1 MKVTAEQFAHPSYK
15 WIGERKFVT
24 NMQNWRIS
32 NFPGGIGFSFYNYAH
47 DKALKVVLK
56 AYREDGSCERYLF
69 DTYYCGEW
77 GGNRQKW
84 QTHQLPLFP
93 YESCHGRISY
103 ITFAYLI
110 HYKGRSVPSRYDYK
124 FATLDDFHRGW
135 TEKSDF
141 HDAYFKKE
149 NDYRTYEL
157 DQGMVQNALDRI
169 NTTYNQ
175 LLVRPFFTRGNT
187 WSPEH
192 PVHEIHRQIDRV
204 IERKKNDPAG
214 LHFIWLAIF
223 DFDNY
228 HVAEHLIYARQ
239 KGVDVE
245 CIADWAAVSSMNCT
259 ENIARM
265 RRAGIPIL
273 GVVRNTP
280 CEPFQGIGSM
290 HTKIIIFDGE
300 VVHCSSYNLHF
311 HLWGGNWEQGLF
323 YYSGDF
329 ALLYANIYHA
339 IRGGVIR
346 EIAVRPES
354 RYNLFYSFGRHH
366 APRKD
371 YYRPQDAIITE
382 INNAEDFII
391 LSMFDIGYLTG
402 ISHHEQH
409 ETDVITALINARN
422 RGVRVKIILNGMIAH
437 TGPLPEPWDL
447 NRHRPLKNPVQRLK
461 DAWMEINYIYY
472 RESVYSPLHH
482 KFAVFD
488 GHTVITGS
496 YNWYEASVQSDEVL
510 VVIRDRGITN
520 EFIEESVRLCNAF
533 RIGYE

>member
-24 NMQNWRIS
+24 NLQNWRIS
-32 NFPGGIGFSFYNYAH
+32 NFPGGIGFSLYHYAQE
-47 DKALKVVLK
+47 KSLKVVLK
-56 AYREDGSCERYLF
+56 AYREDGSCERYLI

-77 GGNRQKW
+77 GKNWQKW

-93 YESCHGRISY
+93 YESCHGRITH
-103 ITFAYLI
+103 ITFSYLI
-110 HYKGRSVPSRYDYK
+110 HYNGRSVPSRHDYK

-157 DQGMVQNALDRI
+157 DRGMVQNALDRI
-169 NTTYNQ
+169 NTTYHD
-175 LLVRPFFTRGNT
+175 LPIRPFFTRGNT

-204 IERKKNDPAG
+204 IERKKKDPG
-214 LHFIWLAIF
+214 GRHFIWLAIF

-245 CIADWAAVSSMNCT
+245 CIADWAALSSLNCT

-280 CEPFQGIGSM
+280 CEPFQGIASM

-339 IRGGVIR
+339 IRGGVIG
-346 EIAVRPES
+346 ELYTRPES
-354 RYNLFYSFGRHH
+354 RFNLFYSFGRHH

-382 INNAEDFII
+382 INNAADFII
-391 LSMFDIGYLTG
+391 LSMFDLGYLTG
-402 ISHHEQH
+402 ISYHEHH

-447 NRHRPLKNPVQRLK
+447 NRSRPLKDAVQRLK
-461 DAWMEINYIYY
+461 DAWMEINCIYY
-472 RESVYSPLHH
+472 RESIYSPLHH

-510 VVIRDRGITN
+510 VVIRDRGIAN

-533 RIGYE
+533 RTGYE